1 MGDLSDDRVRQV
13 YMDHCA
19 RLMSMQKLFRHN
31 PDAREVEQ
39 LVLTACFELQKMLEP
54 HMRPEE
60 KQTLSDRITY
70 ALRKLWKTGQRLS
83 SLLVATAISRP
94 QSAKR
99 RGFPDAS

>member
-39 LVLTACFELQKMLEP
+39 LVLDACFKLRKVLEP
-54 HMRPEE
+54 HLTPEE
-60 KQTLSDRITY
+60 SETLDDRIKY
-70 ALRKLWKTGQRLS
+70 AQ
-83 SLLVATAISRP
+83 A
-94 QSAKR
+94 
-99 RGFPDAS
+99 